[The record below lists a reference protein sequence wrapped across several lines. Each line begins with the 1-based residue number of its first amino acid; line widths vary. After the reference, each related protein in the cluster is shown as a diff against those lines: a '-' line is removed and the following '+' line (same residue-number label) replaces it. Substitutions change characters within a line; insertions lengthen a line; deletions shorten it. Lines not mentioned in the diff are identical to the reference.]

1 MVVTDTNLLVYAHR
15 AGLPE
20 HPVARAALEAAGRH
34 PGGWGITT
42 SSILEFWSVVTH
54 PAASGRPST
63 PGEARAFI
71 EALVDAGARL
81 LSPGPALGQR
91 ILDAAARTGVVGP
104 RIFDLAIAV
113 TALDHGATE
122 LWSHDRRFLTL
133 PGLRLV
139 DPLSS

>member
-1 MVVTDTNLLVYAHR
+1 MPIEPACQRILSPAPRRGQPGAT
-15 AGLPE
+15 
-20 HPVARAALEAAGRH
+20 
-34 PGGWGITT
+34 PGG
-42 SSILEFWSVVTH
+42 
-54 PAASGRPST
+54 
-63 PGEARAFI
+63 ARAFTG
-71 EALVDAGARL
+71 ALVAAGARL

-113 TALDHGATE
+113 TALDHGGTE

-139 DPLSS
+139 DPLP